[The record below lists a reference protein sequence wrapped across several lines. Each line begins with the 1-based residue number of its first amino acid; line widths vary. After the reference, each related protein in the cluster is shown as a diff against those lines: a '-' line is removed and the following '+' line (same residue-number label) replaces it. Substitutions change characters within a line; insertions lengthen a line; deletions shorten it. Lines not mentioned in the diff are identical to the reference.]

1 MDVICAD
8 NRLHE
13 MECGRAKIVSCKSES
28 SRIQRKS
35 CDVCSL
41 RVPILRSHEGTAGG
55 RDNVEIVNYVL
66 RKITT
71 RDSLRPS
78 QKVFELSIGT

>member
-1 MDVICAD
+1 
-8 NRLHE
+8 
-13 MECGRAKIVSCKSES
+13 
-28 SRIQRKS
+28 
-35 CDVCSL
+35 L